1 MLRGILVLA
10 LALLC
15 VALCPRGRACAQ
27 TTEQMLSRGSVNL
40 SWFKDT
46 EMDFQLVR
54 SLGADAA
61 GGGAVGEILTAA
73 KGIKDGDPAS
83 WTAAFAA
90 LARRMEADGEAR
102 LERGHKASA
111 MESFM
116 RASSYYRAAEYY
128 GDSVAP
134 ETAELGMKCRDLFLR
149 GMQLS
154 TWKTESVTIPFG
166 DDDFLPGYFISPA
179 KGTSRRKTLVAQSGF
194 DGTAEEMYFAVGRA
208 ALERGYNVLL
218 FEGPGQAG
226 KRRFHPSSTFVPDLG
241 PTIRAVMDFVL
252 ARPEVHP
259 AKVGLYGASLGGYFV
274 LSGAARDDRL
284 GAVIAN
290 SPVIDM
296 YEYFSGVLGPQ
307 VMAMFQA
314 EDLTADEIRGMSDEQ
329 MPAKFRTSLLNL
341 CVRYG
346 HPSVR
351 AAIEGFREYSLTA
364 DQLRSL
370 SMPAMGMVSESEG
383 AIPVSQAR
391 RFGELAPAASIYI
404 FHEESGAN
412 LHCQLDNMPLSWAVA
427 LDWLDEQFR

>member
-1 MLRGILVLA
+1 MLA

-179 KGTSRRKTLVAQSGF
+179 KGTRDRK
-194 DGTAEEMYFAVGRA
+194 
-208 ALERGYNVLL
+208 
-218 FEGPGQAG
+218 
-226 KRRFHPSSTFVPDLG
+226 
-241 PTIRAVMDFVL
+241 
-252 ARPEVHP
+252 
-259 AKVGLYGASLGGYFV
+259 
-274 LSGAARDDRL
+274 
-284 GAVIAN
+284 
-290 SPVIDM
+290 
-296 YEYFSGVLGPQ
+296 
-307 VMAMFQA
+307 
-314 EDLTADEIRGMSDEQ
+314 
-329 MPAKFRTSLLNL
+329 
-341 CVRYG
+341 
-346 HPSVR
+346 SV
-351 AAIEGFREYSLTA
+351 
-364 DQLRSL
+364 
-370 SMPAMGMVSESEG
+370 V
-383 AIPVSQAR
+383 
-391 RFGELAPAASIYI
+391 
-404 FHEESGAN
+404 
-412 LHCQLDNMPLSWAVA
+412 
-427 LDWLDEQFR
+427 

>member
-83 WTAAFAA
+83 WTAALAA

-134 ETAELGMKCRDLFLR
+134 ETAELGMNCRDLFLR

-208 ALERGYNVLL
+208 ALERLQRAAVRGARCARRHHLHLRAGSWADDQGGDGSLSRPAGGSPGQGGPVRGQLLRVLRPVRAAGTTGWGSDSESRHRHVRVLL
-218 FEGPGQAG
+218 
-226 KRRFHPSSTFVPDLG
+226 RRV
-241 PTIRAVMDFVL
+241 
-252 ARPEVHP
+252 
-259 AKVGLYGASLGGYFV
+259 
-274 LSGAARDDRL
+274 
-284 GAVIAN
+284 
-290 SPVIDM
+290 SP
-296 YEYFSGVLGPQ
+296 
-307 VMAMFQA
+307 VMAMFRA
-314 EDLTADEIRGMSDEQ
+314 DLTADDPRHER
-329 MPAKFRTSLLNL
+329 
-341 CVRYG
+341 
-346 HPSVR
+346 R
-351 AAIEGFREYSLTA
+351 ADAR
-364 DQLRSL
+364 QLR
-370 SMPAMGMVSESEG
+370 P
-383 AIPVSQAR
+383 R
-391 RFGELAPAASIYI
+391 
-404 FHEESGAN
+404 
-412 LHCQLDNMPLSWAVA
+412 
-427 LDWLDEQFR
+427 